1 MQTIDSGV
9 VHSGVAG
16 VAPVARNRG
25 AYGPGSNEVDLG
37 ERGEQ
42 TQFHRQLVVG
52 LRLAARGV
60 VLILR

>member
-9 VHSGVAG
+9 VPSGVAG

-25 AYGPGSNEVDLG
+25 AYGPGSNDLG
-37 ERGEQ
+37 ERGGQ

-60 VLILR
+60 VMILR